1 MANSPHDAKDRL
13 ERIAQGLKELSF
25 PTSPI
30 KLDDADWLAKGIEAY
45 LAEGGKSLDAALG
58 LTLSRGG
65 QPKQRKK
72 ELICQEWASYK
83 GKQTFVEIATRLH
96 EKYPDTFPVE
106 PDKNEIRRAIGS
118 INEFA
123 KWTPEACAAISEELT
138 NRLAAKDQK

>member
-30 KLDDADWLAKGIEAY
+30 KLDDAGWLAKGIEAY
-45 LAEGGKSLDAALG
+45 LAEDGKSLDAALG

-96 EKYPDTFPVE
+96 EKYPETFPVE
-106 PDKNEIRRAIGS
+106 PDKKEISRAIGS
-118 INEFA
+118 LNDVTM
-123 KWTPEACAAISEELT
+123 WTPEARAAIAEAIT
-138 NRLAAKDQK
+138 NRLAVKDQK